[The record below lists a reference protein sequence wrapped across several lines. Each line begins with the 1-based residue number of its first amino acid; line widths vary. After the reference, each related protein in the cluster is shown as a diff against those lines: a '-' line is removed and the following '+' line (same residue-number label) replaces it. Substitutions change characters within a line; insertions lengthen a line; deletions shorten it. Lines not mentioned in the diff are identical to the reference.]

1 MRCLYGRRPY
11 SITSEAKRSIL
22 ITDHDQGRSPPL
34 SERSD
39 QSLSMFYL
47 DELITEP
54 LIELQIERGPSN
66 HFTFFG
72 ISLGVSI

>member
-1 MRCLYGRRPY
+1 MGYLYGRRPY

-22 ITDHDQGRSPPL
+22 ITDHDQGRSPPYR
-34 SERSD
+34 SEAT

-47 DELITEP
+47 ENVITEP

-72 ISLGVSI
+72 ISLGISI